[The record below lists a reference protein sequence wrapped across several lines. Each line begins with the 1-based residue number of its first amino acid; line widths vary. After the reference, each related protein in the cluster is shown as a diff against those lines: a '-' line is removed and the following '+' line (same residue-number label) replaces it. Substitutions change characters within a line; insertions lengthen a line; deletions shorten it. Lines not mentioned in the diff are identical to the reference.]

1 MMASVTIQPALDAL
15 PIELL
20 YRLLDL
26 LDAETILFSLGQV
39 CRRFR
44 QVAQN
49 YRQYELNFQ
58 SVTQRSFRLM
68 CRLIEPEQVISLTL
82 SDDNR
87 TPEQIVS
94 FLARFQLQQFTRL
107 RSLTLMHVDERHFRT
122 ILQTCPMV
130 SSLSWSLFNN
140 SLNDSDILPLIHGIV
155 GRSNLQH
162 LNLSLPWDQMDSLL
176 WPDPCFLQSLTVSN
190 RLEFAQFATIL
201 ACSSHLKT
209 FALQDCLID
218 DVIALS
224 SHSTSYPQ
232 LTSLTFDDCTLDMN
246 QCEWLLP
253 LTPSLEQLHIVG
265 GTDLNDGLR
274 WEQLIQNR
282 LKKLNKFEFAFSGDV
297 DPLPDDAV
305 NADTLI
311 VSHRSAFWLKIKQWF
326 VVCYYFK
333 DSYTYSLYSL
343 PICQCNVRFYP
354 KKDKIFSSTY
364 PRIHTDVIMTDRIHE
379 MQLNLISLMKARSDS
394 DEVGAS
400 FNVRRV
406 LPSNASFVFRSLGCS
421 VNVSLLSANAQT
433 VPLCQQ

>member
-1 MMASVTIQPALDAL
+1 MMASVTIRPALDTL

-26 LDAETILFSLGQV
+26 LDTETILISLGQV

-87 TPEQIVS
+87 TPEQITS
-94 FLARFQLQQFTRL
+94 FLSRFQLQQFTRL
-107 RSLTLMHVDERHFRT
+107 RSLTLIHVDETQFRT

-130 SSLSWSLFNN
+130 SSLSWSLSNN
-140 SLNDSDILPLIHGIV
+140 SRKASDILPLVHAIV

-162 LNLSLPWDQMDSLL
+162 LNLSLPWDQMDSLV
-176 WPDPCFLQSLTVSN
+176 WPNPCFLQSLTVAN
-190 RLEFAQFATIL
+190 RLEFDQFAAIL

-209 FALQDCLID
+209 FVLQDCLID

-224 SHSTSYPQ
+224 SHPTSYPQ

-246 QCEWLLP
+246 QCEWFLP
-253 LTPSLEQLHIVG
+253 LIPSLEELLIVG
-265 GTDLNDGLR
+265 GTNLNDGLR

-282 LKKLNKFEFAFSGDV
+282 LTRLNKFEFAFSGDV
-297 DPLPDDAV
+297 DPLPDDAI

-311 VSHRSAFWLKIKQWF
+311 VSHQTAFWLKIKQWF
-326 VVCYYFK
+326 VVYYYFK
-333 DSYTYSLYSL
+333 DSCTYSLYSL
-343 PICQCNVRFYP
+343 PICKCNVRFYP

-379 MQLNLISLMKARSDS
+379 MQLNLTSLMAARSDT
-394 DEVGAS
+394 DEVGTS
-400 FNVRRV
+400 FDVRIA
-406 LPSNASFVFRSLGCS
+406 LPSNTSFVFRSLGCGA
-421 VNVSLLSANAQT
+421 NLSLFSSNA
-433 VPLCQQ
+433 